1 MRRDSKG
8 GREVKMKKIL
18 CVVLLVVC
26 VAVMLTACGNRAW
39 VSDSFQNE
47 VNYVVMQEADGVWRI
62 HKIKKWADDS
72 QSESFCVLTECCGN
86 YIWGSANNAFLYK
99 NPPYYLEGI
108 QQCG

>member
-1 MRRDSKG
+1 
-8 GREVKMKKIL
+8 MKKIL
-18 CVVLLVVC
+18 YVVLLVVMAG
-26 VAVMLTACGNRAW
+26 VAVVLTACGNRAW
-39 VSDSFQNE
+39 VSESFQNE

-99 NPPYYLEGI
+99 NLPYYLEGI

>member
-1 MRRDSKG
+1 
-8 GREVKMKKIL
+8 MKKIL
-18 CVVLLVVC
+18 CVVLLVVMAG

-39 VSDSFQNE
+39 GDSFQNE

-99 NPPYYLEGI
+99 NLPYYLEGI